1 MKLTPDLQEDFDLIV
16 DTFTGAD
23 GGLSF
28 MAFKA
33 MMDHLDKKT
42 DDASRQLLD
51 ITVNF
56 ARFLRV
62 CNKHFDVSLDE

>member
-1 MKLTPDLQEDFDLIV
+1 MDLNPKLKEDFNLIV

-33 MMDHLDKKT
+33 MMEHLDNKT
-42 DDASRQLLD
+42 DDASKQLLD

-56 ARFLRV
+56 AKFLRV
-62 CNKHFDVSLDE
+62 CNKHFSAKDL